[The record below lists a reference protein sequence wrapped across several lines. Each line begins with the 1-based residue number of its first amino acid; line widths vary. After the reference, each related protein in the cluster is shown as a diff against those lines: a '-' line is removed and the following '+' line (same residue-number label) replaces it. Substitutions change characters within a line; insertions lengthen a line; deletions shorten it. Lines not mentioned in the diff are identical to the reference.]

1 MKFTELQQ
9 RSTEDLA
16 SLGSQ
21 LRRELWQA
29 RFANHTNQL
38 KDTSKI
44 RQLRRDIAQ
53 VHTLETQRKSA
64 TTIATGNQS

>member
-1 MKFTELQQ
+1 MKFKELQQ

-16 SLGSQ
+16 SLGGQ

-38 KDTSKI
+38 KNPSTI
-44 RQLRRDIAQ
+44 QRLRREIAQ

-64 TTIATGNQS
+64 ATHATESKS